1 MPFTVSV
8 EGRPVAVNVYGP
20 VPPDAARVAVYGLPT
35 VPFGSG
41 EVVVTVTG
49 AALMVRLSVVGGEL
63 TDGVAAS
70 WAVTVTLPL
79 KVALGVPV
87 IWLPL
92 TVSVEGRPVAVN
104 V

>member
-1 MPFTVSV
+1 
-8 EGRPVAVNVYGP
+8 
-20 VPPDAARVAVYGLPT
+20 
-35 VPFGSG
+35 
-41 EVVVTVTG
+41 
-49 AALMVRLSVVGGEL
+49 MVRLSVVGGEL